1 MMHDDAT
8 DIESTNGAGHGVSVV
23 SQSASSQ
30 TTERASLLK
39 AKPPRHNA
47 NAAQAS
53 VGVKSSPALGVDAK
67 REENSEEPDY
77 VLYAAFG
84 LFVLAS
90 LGNRLFQK
98 LMTIPMYNYP
108 ITVNLLSVSAYI
120 PMSFAYI
127 IPALYCTKD
136 GPITPEQTAIPK
148 SRFAVMGGLDCVSSL
163 MQILAVNFIPNAS
176 TLVLLQ
182 QSAIPISMVI
192 SRLSFKHV
200 RYDWYQIIG
209 AAVVLCGISVVI
221 VPQAAAGSSQKD
233 SDAPGPQWLWPLT
246 IILSCIPMCLGSVYK
261 EKALG
266 EHDVD
271 VVYLNGWVAVFQT
284 IMSLPLAIP
293 TAFATNL
300 PLAEVPRN
308 IKDGVLCY
316 LGHSSY
322 HDEPLPAA
330 LFALRNGTRHMGET
344 TYQPPNDSCE
354 TAPYFVTAF
363 IAFNLAY
370 NVLIIVILKR
380 GSSSL
385 LYLGSTVLVPVS
397 NGMFSL
403 KFIPGHKPLHLA
415 DVIGLVVI
423 MTGLILYRCGS
434 AIAAFLRAPG
444 RLDAL
449 SKLLLLD
456 ALDEDEDIDE
466 AATLGDASSA
476 SRRARTFLKTLPA
489 ERRSLLA
496 TARSRTN
503 QEDDIPTALMRE
515 SLKATRHN
523 LFPRDRIARFFGI
536 NHLEMLQP
544 LAQAQTLH
552 LRRRIA
558 RSNAQIRKEFLLKL
572 GFSPDPLT
580 VNRSPGYIPH
590 ASASPGDFRRQQAR
604 AAADF
609 DRQRHPR
616 PPEEASAS
624 IPQHIRVANLRR
636 ASSFDTRR
644 R

>member
-1 MMHDDAT
+1 MMHTDAT
-8 DIESTNGAGHGVSVV
+8 DVESTHEGGRGVSVI
-23 SQSASSQ
+23 SKSASSQ
-30 TTERASLLK
+30 TTERSSLLK
-39 AKPPRHNA
+39 AKPPKHA
-47 NAAQAS
+47 KAAHVSA
-53 VGVKSSPALGVDAK
+53 GVKGSTTLGVDAK
-67 REENSEEPDY
+67 KEENAEEPDY
-77 VLYAAFG
+77 VLYVAFG

-127 IPALYCTKD
+127 IPAVYCTKD

-209 AAVVLCGISVVI
+209 AAVVLGGISVVI
-221 VPQAAAGSSQKD
+221 VPQAAVGSSHKD

-300 PLAEVPRN
+300 PLAKIPRN

-322 HDEPLPAA
+322 RDDPAA
-330 LFALRNGTRHMGET
+330 LFVLRNGTKLMGET
-344 TYQPPNDSCE
+344 TYQPPYDSCG
-354 TAPYFVTAF
+354 TAPFFVTAF

-415 DVIGLVVI
+415 DIIGLIVI
-423 MTGLILYRCGS
+423 MIGLILYRCGS

-456 ALDEDEDIDE
+456 VLDEDEDIDE
-466 AATLGDASSA
+466 PTASSDASGA
-476 SRRARTFLKTLPA
+476 SRRARSFLKIPPA

-496 TARSRTN
+496 AARSRTN
-503 QEDDIPTALMRE
+503 QEDDIPPALIRE

-552 LRRRIA
+552 LRRRLA
-558 RSNAQIRKEFLLKL
+558 RTNAQIRKEFLLKL

-590 ASASPGDFRRQQAR
+590 ASASPGDVRRQQAR
-604 AAADF
+604 AAANF
-609 DRQRHPR
+609 DHESRPR
-616 PPEEASAS
+616 PPTQPSAS
-624 IPQHIRVANLRR
+624 GPQHIRVDTLRR